1 MILNI
6 TDNQPKTRY
15 ILALDD
21 SHNTL
26 QEIIKAISSALG
38 PGKIKNVLKEDAL
51 LNRDVTVSHPAYIHV
66 HAYQIMFFL
75 LLKINSKV
83 IMIIS
88 W

>member
-6 TDNQPKTRY
+6 TDNRPKTRY

-51 LNRDVTVSHPAYIHV
+51 LNRDVTVSHPAIFMYMHTKLC
-66 HAYQIMFFL
+66 FFCY
-75 LLKINSKV
+75 S
-83 IMIIS
+83 
-88 W
+88 